1 MNPLKKLERSL
12 QTITNTKI
20 GIPIFLG
27 IGGLLTINTF
37 PILAVSAAGTIVF
50 LLEGLAQ
57 KYQNKT
63 LNFKTHIFSNLYHA
77 KFNKWFSEYIE
88 NSETLTEKKYK
99 LIFSS
104 FLFNE
109 KKNLD
114 LRIFDSH
121 TKLLKEIESEL
132 KIKNEDVDLFSIF
145 YDNISKSIV
154 EDLKNDLLDNEKSK
168 SINKVFNDF
177 QHLGLLGK
185 NITFIESNIFKFLS
199 LVQNYSLSDNDF
211 KQIDLINRKNS
222 YSMSNIFIQDFD
234 SLEKIIFNTSKENLE
249 HLKALFHIRGFE
261 SLYTSNLDSYSPLE
275 SIEKHEQYLIMQ
287 EKLPQKTKK
296 LKIRI

>member
-1 MNPLKKLERSL
+1 MNPLKQLEKSL

-57 KYQNKT
+57 KYQNKPFD
-63 LNFKTHIFSNLYHA
+63 FKKHIFSNLYHT

-121 TKLLKEIESEL
+121 AKLFKKIESEL
-132 KIKNEDVDLFSIF
+132 KSKNEDVDLVSIF
-145 YDNISKSIV
+145 YDNISQSIV

-185 NITFIESNIFKFLS
+185 NITFMSSNVFKFLS

-211 KQIDLINRKNS
+211 KQIDLINRQNS
-222 YSMSNIFIQDFD
+222 YSMSNIFIQDFEA
-234 SLEKIIFNTSKENLE
+234 LEKIIFNTSKENLE

-261 SLYTSNLDSYSPLE
+261 SLYTSNLDSYSPLD

-287 EKLPQKTKK
+287 EKLPQKNNK